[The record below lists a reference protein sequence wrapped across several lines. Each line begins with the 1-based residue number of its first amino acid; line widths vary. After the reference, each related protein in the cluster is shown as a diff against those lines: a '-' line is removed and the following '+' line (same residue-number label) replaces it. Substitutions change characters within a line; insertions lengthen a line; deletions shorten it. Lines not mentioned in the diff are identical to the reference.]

1 MKKIS
6 NDDDHDINDENDDND
21 DNDDDHRKS
30 KVRLKQKRKLRLLSC
45 MFNVG
50 FSLLIYEKLISVAW
64 KDESVRCP
72 H

>member
-6 NDDDHDINDENDDND
+6 SDNDHDI
-21 DNDDDHRKS
+21 DDDDDDGHRKS

-50 FSLLIYEKLISVAW
+50 FPLLIYEKLISFAW